1 MADSEADTLELP
13 PVPNFGHGRP
23 RWAAQR
29 IHPRRLAT
37 GNRALTR
44 RLRAWV
50 AAEGQE
56 RREMKVAGRA
66 GALGLVG
73 LLAWRTGHQ
82 QPALLAAAA
91 GSYAIAAWRA
101 GRPVPPTADELRR
114 RFLESLLPVIGD
126 DRPGIHL
133 GELYAALQSR
143 PPAAHLDDTRLR
155 SLLVHCHIPIH
166 KSLRIGEITGRSGIK
181 AADIQALL
189 SPKTPPGPSDGVDA
203 GHDVAEGAVDR
214 P

>member
-1 MADSEADTLELP
+1 MADPEADTLELP
-13 PVPNFGHGRP
+13 PVPDFGSGRP

-29 IHPRRLAT
+29 IHPRRLAA
-37 GNRALTR
+37 GNRALVR

-50 AAEGQE
+50 AADGAE

-66 GALGLVG
+66 GALGLTG
-73 LLAWRTGHQ
+73 LFAWRAGHQ

-91 GSYAIAAWRA
+91 GTYALAAWRA
-101 GRPVPPTADELRR
+101 GRPVPPTPDELRR
-114 RFLESLLPVIGD
+114 HFLEALLPLIG

-133 GELYAALQSR
+133 YELYATLQSR
-143 PPAAHLDDTRLR
+143 PAAAHLEDASLRARL
-155 SLLVHCHIPIH
+155 VYCQIPIH

-189 SPKTPPGPSDGVDA
+189 SPEPPPTPSDDVDA
-203 GHDVAEGAVDR
+203 GHDVTEGAVDR